1 MARHAGGCL
10 PITRLDGFSVIAAI
24 ISGLLVGVAARTGDL
39 GRRGFMRR
47 RFDIG
52 VAIDAGE
59 HSAMDRCLEPFR
71 VDVEADRLAVNVL
84 RHGGI
89 AMTGQAF
96 LIGGLGSGRLWD
108 GACNG
113 SCEYQTEK
121 SKLQE
126 PGLSP
131 EVSSKCLHPPSSEIS
146 QPTAVLFLAVMGQGA
161 VSALT
166 GRGDKG
172 HRGKFVEKRRA
183 GAAFEPNSMVSVPGE
198 TKGRRAGTPRRSIR
212 LTRTWRAHG
221 GCVPNRRIGPGHRQY
236 GDPG

>member
-1 MARHAGGCL
+1 MMDARFRIARRQQFVRTAMARHAGGCL
-10 PITRLDGFSVIAAI
+10 PISRLDGFSVIAAI

-52 VAIDAGE
+52 VAIDAGK

-166 GRGDKG
+166 GGVTRVTGASSSKSAALEPPSSQTPWFLCQVRRKAGGRG
-172 HRGKFVEKRRA
+172 RP
-183 GAAFEPNSMVSVPGE
+183 AAP
-198 TKGRRAGTPRRSIR
+198 
-212 LTRTWRAHG
+212 
-221 GCVPNRRIGPGHRQY
+221 
-236 GDPG
+236 